1 MKPLL
6 KYSGILTALMA
17 VVFGAEYAVLAC
29 CLPEQLF
36 PLMVAI
42 PLFFIVFGWLALRFA
57 YLKPSVS
64 IGLLMGIKSSKI
76 ILSIILILLYVLLV
90 KDHSVSFLVSFSL
103 YFLTYLTFETWMLY
117 SVNKKKSIKKNEQ
130 L

>member
-17 VVFGAEYAVLAC
+17 VVFGAEYAVLHC

-36 PLMVAI
+36 PLMVVI
-42 PLFFIVFGWLALRFA
+42 PFFFVVFGWLALRFA

-103 YFLTYLTFETWMLY
+103 YFLTYLIFETWMLY